1 MSVILFV
8 STGIQFWLTK
18 YYVDVLGFPESDVF
32 LAYAVVSLTG
42 PTTGCAFGKY
52 YLMQVGLSL
61 IKLEAMII
69 LILYSMCFFLLLLEL
84 DQLLSYLLFK
94 IFMFWLFCCGW
105 CCISEEL

>member
-1 MSVILFV
+1 MIKKLFKSKMYLVGTFTMSVILFV

-52 YLMQVGLSL
+52 
-61 IKLEAMII
+61 
-69 LILYSMCFFLLLLEL
+69 
-84 DQLLSYLLFK
+84 
-94 IFMFWLFCCGW
+94 
-105 CCISEEL
+105 